1 MFQAIKATK
10 VTEVLK
16 DTRVIFVIEEEE
28 KKLIKKKLDGV
39 GHIDNKPF
47 TDQLYHFVQ

>member
-28 KKLIKKKLDGV
+28 KKVNQEKTRRGRPHL
-39 GHIDNKPF
+39 
-47 TDQLYHFVQ
+47 